1 MIVFFIIKNLA
12 FCLLVLT
19 ITSIYWYT
27 DNMTE
32 TVLSFFDNSWVPATW
47 LTPIIQGISIT
58 GSALFSWV
66 MTEISWWRYS
76 YDIVNYNKGIKYL
89 ITVDWWAIMWQ
100 SRYQYVTNELD
111 AYENKPDRKWQ
122 RAWGGQ
128 MNIDASLIA
137 KEVWKVSA
145 ENPIE
150 WTYGAVVQK
159 EDKEDDFTIILDA
172 IAKIPKWVTIKDIKE
187 ILPEYSDS
195 KVLESIKL
203 VNQSI
208 KDIVIP
214 EYEEKEEEDTITPIL
229 ENIIEKLE
237 NTDVLNKIDK
247 LSDILSIYS
256 WMLEKIKEKES
267 DFTYIKLWIDDILSK
282 LK

>member
-1 MIVFFIIKNLA
+1 
-12 FCLLVLT
+12 
-19 ITSIYWYT
+19 
-27 DNMTE
+27 MTE

-47 LTPIIQGISIT
+47 LTPSIQGISIT

-66 MTEISWWRYS
+66 MTEVSWWRYS
-76 YDIVNYNKGIKYL
+76 YEITNYNKGIKYL
-89 ITVDWWAIMWQ
+89 ITVDWWATMWA

-111 AYENKPDRKWQ
+111 SYENKPDRKWQ
-122 RAWGGQ
+122 RAWSGQ

-159 EDKEDDFTIILDA
+159 EMKAIDFDPILKA
-172 IAKIPKWVTIKDIKE
+172 IKDIPKWVTIKDIKE
-187 ILPEYSDS
+187 ILPEYDDS
-195 KVLESIKL
+195 KVLESIKI

-256 WMLEKIKEKES
+256 WMLDKIKEKES
-267 DFTYIKLWIDDILSK
+267 DFTYIKLWVDDILSK

>member
-1 MIVFFIIKNLA
+1 MSFFIKNLA
-12 FCLLVLT
+12 LYTKHT
-19 ITSIYWYT
+19 IINWYLYLYR
-27 DNMTE
+27 NMTE

-47 LTPIIQGISIT
+47 LTPSIQGISIT
-58 GSALFSWV
+58 GSTLFSWV
-66 MTEISWWRYS
+66 MTEVSWWRYS
-76 YDIVNYNKGIKYL
+76 YEITNYNKGIKYL
-89 ITVDWWAIMWQ
+89 ITVDWWATMWA

-111 AYENKPDRKWQ
+111 SYENKPDRKWQ
-122 RAWGGQ
+122 RAWSGQ

-159 EDKEDDFTIILDA
+159 EMKAIDFDPILKA
-172 IAKIPKWVTIKDIKE
+172 IKDIPKWVTIKDIKE
-187 ILPEYSDS
+187 ILPEYDDS
-195 KVLESIKL
+195 KVLESIKI

-256 WMLEKIKEKES
+256 WMLDKIKEKES
-267 DFTYIKLWIDDILSK
+267 DFTYIKLWVDDILSK